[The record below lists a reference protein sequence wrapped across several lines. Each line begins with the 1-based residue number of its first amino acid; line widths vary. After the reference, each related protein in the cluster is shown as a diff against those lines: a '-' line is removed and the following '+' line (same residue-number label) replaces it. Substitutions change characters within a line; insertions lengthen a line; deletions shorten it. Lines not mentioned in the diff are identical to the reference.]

1 MSEPIPFRSASE
13 LAGMIRERAIGA
25 QDLLELH
32 LERVDRLNPELNA
45 IVVQDREA
53 ARRRAREA
61 DEALAQGRVWGPLH
75 GVPITVKESFDVAGL
90 PSTWGEPA
98 FRDNRPER
106 DSVAVQRLRE
116 AGAVLFGKT
125 NVPLMLADWQTYNAI
140 YGTTHNP
147 WARGRTPGGSSGG
160 SAAALA
166 SGMTAF
172 EIGSD
177 IGASIRNP
185 AHFCGVF
192 GHKPSWGI
200 VPYTGHLLPGLR
212 DEPDLTVAGPLARSA
227 ADLTLGLDILAGA
240 AGKAATAWRLELPPP
255 RAARLENLRIAVMLE
270 SAVSEVDRAYR
281 AVLEKLVGDLEAQGA
296 RIERARP
303 GFDDWDHH
311 QTYMNLLRAVT
322 TARQPWATFERAL
335 EVRRN
340 LADADRSYS
349 AMVTRG
355 TTLYH
360 REWVAEHEKRLAFQA
375 QWAAFF
381 ERYDVLLCPAAA
393 SAAFPQDEARPR
405 EERRI
410 PVNGR
415 EVDYNDQ
422 LYWAGIATASLLPST
437 VAPAGLTADG
447 LPTGV
452 QIIGPHLEDRT
463 PLAMA
468 RLIEAIRPFTPP
480 PGLAA

>member
-1 MSEPIPFRSASE
+1 MSDPTPFLPAST
-13 LAGMIRERAIGA
+13 LARLIRDRAIGA
-25 QDLLELH
+25 LDLLELY
-32 LERVDRLNPELNA
+32 LERVDRLNPGLNA
-45 IVVQDREA
+45 IVVQDREG
-53 ARRRAREA
+53 ARQRARDA
-61 DEALAQGRVWGPLH
+61 DSALAQGTIWGPLH
-75 GVPITVKESFDVAGL
+75 GVPITVKESFDVAGW

-98 FRDNRPER
+98 FKDNRPER
-106 DSVAVQRLRE
+106 DSVAVQRLRD

-147 WARGRTPGGSSGG
+147 WAKGRTPGGSSGG

-166 SGMTAF
+166 SGMTGF

-212 DEPDLTVAGPLARSA
+212 NEPDLTVAGPLARSA
-227 ADLTLGLDILAGA
+227 ADLALGLDILAGP
-240 AGKAATAWRLELPPP
+240 AGPNAVAWRLDLPPP
-255 RAARLENLRIAVMLE
+255 RATRLEDLRIAVMLD
-270 SAVSEVDRAYR
+270 SDVSEIDASYR
-281 AVLEKLVGDLEAQGA
+281 AVLEALVGDLEAKGA

-303 GFDDWDHH
+303 DFDDWDHH
-311 QTYMNLLRAVT
+311 QTYMSLLRAVT
-322 TARQPWATFERAL
+322 TARLPWSTFEQAL
-335 EVRRN
+335 EVRRG
-340 LADADRSYS
+340 LADDDRSYS

-360 REWVAEHEKRLAFQA
+360 REWVAQHEKRLAFKA
-375 QWAAFF
+375 AWAAFF

-393 SAAFPQDEARPR
+393 SAAFPQQESLPR
-405 EERRI
+405 EARRI

-422 LYWAGIATASLLPST
+422 LFWAGIATASLLPAS
-437 VAPAGLTADG
+437 VAPAGRSADG
-447 LPTGV
+447 LPVGV
-452 QIIGPHLEDRT
+452 QIIGPYLEDRT

-468 RLIEAIRPFTPP
+468 GMVETIRPFTPP
-480 PGLAA
+480 PGLT